1 MDRDEE
7 KKNNPF
13 EQDAHNETETEIES
27 TAADAASADHIQ
39 EDLSEEKEIEA
50 ERILVSKLG
59 IVLQDRI
66 SRCLGILATSRVM
79 KINESMNYLSKI
91 KLGIRLGWITGIS
104 DEEINRIMIKV
115 QPGNQIIDYKAKSQ
129 EQIDTGR
136 ANLLRT
142 IFKDVDFVG

>member
-50 ERILVSKLG
+50 EYTEIEETASEEEEEPIVEPAARATMNKEERARVYNNVSETEESSRRPKDRKNSPIKNG
-59 IVLQDRI
+59 IV
-66 SRCLGILATSRVM
+66 G
-79 KINESMNYLSKI
+79 
-91 KLGIRLGWITGIS
+91 
-104 DEEINRIMIKV
+104 
-115 QPGNQIIDYKAKSQ
+115 
-129 EQIDTGR
+129 
-136 ANLLRT
+136 
-142 IFKDVDFVG
+142 